1 MLFAYS
7 FINLFSNY
15 LLSMYGITGTVKNTG
30 GHNNDQDRG
39 LAMEK
44 HPVKDT
50 IIVLRDMG

>member
-15 LLSMYGITGTVKNTG
+15 LLSMYDITGTVKNTG